1 MFTVIICILVVS
13 KITTAQIPSVG
24 SCPNV
29 ETVQNFDVARYLGKW
44 FEMERYFAIF
54 ELGGKCVTAEYSLHD
69 NGTVH
74 VRNQQ
79 LQFYTEAQ
87 TTIDGTARLA
97 SNTGEAKLLVTFPSL
112 PVTFDAP
119 YWVVETD
126 YDSYSVV
133 WSCVDLR
140 ILNFRKYEILF
151 LQMNFYYPYFSYTN
165 LRLSRLL
172 TYFGKKLVCINIL
185 FPPNDYYYYSMK
197 YYYKQIKLYL

>member
-29 ETVQNFDVARYLGKW
+29 ETVQHFDVARYLGKW

-112 PVTFDAP
+112 PVAFDAP

-133 WSCVDLR
+133 WSCVDLS
-140 ILNFRKYEILF
+140 ILNFQNAWILTRERVPSTATMEKAYMA
-151 LQMNFYYPYFSYTN
+151 LKKQNI
-165 LRLSRLL
+165 SR
-172 TYFGKKLVCINIL
+172 TYFLKTNQANC
-185 FPPNDYYYYSMK
+185 PHT
-197 YYYKQIKLYL
+197 